1 MIPRKMKFKD
11 ELRGCTWAI
20 TALAI
25 LYFGG
30 HIIVWLLR

>member
-1 MIPRKMKFKD
+1 MIPRKIKFKD
-11 ELRGCTWAI
+11 ELLGCTWAI

-30 HIIVWLLR
+30 HIIRWLLR